1 MSASLTLPL
10 LWGQIFLRGV
20 PAQYQNL
27 MGWMYAF
34 GEPNVMAFG
43 YLGAFITW
51 LKVVSLFCLLGWS
64 AFWVGRALKERIVFR
79 KSALDILLLILIVG
93 WIGTQLWHQ
102 LEIAKRIPTY
112 RIMDVR
118 VYDLMTN
125 ACLIALFLWL
135 EAVIWKTIV
144 RLGSRADVLV
154 LLGIHLALAVGLL
167 FGAAV
172 RQATI
177 ELSRTT
183 TMQVAPWSE
192 MVFFGVRMAATYM
205 GYVVLLRVA
214 IAVAIEIFHMR
225 FRRLYSIGKLTWT
238 ESNRRMWAPW
248 VVITL
253 FLVVLAFTHWFL
265 QPPRPAEMGR
275 LYVGT
280 ISLLCTMLLTL
291 MVTFLT
297 PLSLPND
304 ITSQTI
310 YTVVSKPVRRIELIW
325 GRIAGYMAL
334 VSVLVL
340 LYGVISLAY
349 LSRTVGGK
357 IIETEKLA
365 VEAAKKQR
373 MTEARQYK
381 EAAEQLRTRMTARV
395 PVTGF
400 LSFLDSKGN
409 PHLRGIDVGQ
419 EQSSTIPRSHIEGAT
434 SAVAIWTFDRMYD
447 PLLPEGQRERSEPLD
462 YRIPV
467 DQLLTA
473 GTAEGLL
480 DKTYQFK
487 TRIAQIEQLQA
498 SGQLDAT
505 QARSLAAEVARA
517 REELTRATEEYE
529 KVNTQSD
536 DLKAKIAEA
545 RKAGKPA
552 EEQSLRER
560 YEALHSRS
568 IPMEMTFTIYRT
580 TKGRIGEPVHASI
593 EATNPV
599 TGARY
604 TDIFPIR
611 EYYTNKQ
618 LLPAEVLAG
627 SQGRLTVKIQCISPT
642 QYLGMAQPDLFLL
655 AESGRFGTNFMKG
668 LFGIWLQAMVLTAIG
683 VFAGTFLSWPVAL
696 LTTLSFF
703 IAGQVAFTF
712 LIEFTRQSLLGGGP
726 FESLIR
732 LVSHENQMTDL
743 APTLPVLI
751 AKTLDSLVMP
761 VMSRLVYIVPNLAAL
776 DFTNKVANG
785 FALNNQDMISGLL
798 FAIAYAMPFSIAGYF
813 ILKNREVAA

>member
-1 MSASLTLPL
+1 MSALLPLPL
-10 LWGQIFLRGV
+10 LWGQAFLMGA
-20 PAQYQNL
+20 PKQYQNL

-43 YLGAFITW
+43 YVGALLTW

-64 AFWVGRALKERIVFR
+64 ASWVSRALKERIVFR
-79 KSALDILLLILIVG
+79 KSFLDLLLLFLIVG
-93 WIGTQLWHQ
+93 WIGSQLWHQ
-102 LEIAKRIPTY
+102 FELAKRIPIY
-112 RIMDVR
+112 RLLNIR
-118 VYDLMTN
+118 VYDLMAN
-125 ACLIALFLWL
+125 ACLVALFLWL
-135 EAVIWKTIV
+135 EGVIWKTIV
-144 RLGSRADVLV
+144 RLGRRADVLV
-154 LLGIHLALAVGLL
+154 LLGIHVALVVGLVY
-167 FGAAV
+167 GAAV
-172 RQATI
+172 REATVALSKSTTIQAA
-177 ELSRTT
+177 S
-183 TMQVAPWSE
+183 WSE
-192 MVFFGVRMAATYM
+192 TIQFGLRMAATYM

-214 IAVAIEIFHMR
+214 VAVGVEIVNLR
-225 FRRLYSIGKLTWT
+225 GRRLYAIGSVTWT
-238 ESNRRMWAPW
+238 EANRRMWAPW

-253 FLVVLAFTHWFL
+253 FLVILAFTHWFL

-280 ISLLCTMLLTL
+280 ITLLCTTLLTL

-297 PLSLPND
+297 PLSLPQD

-325 GRIAGYMAL
+325 GRMAGYMAL

-357 IIETEKLA
+357 IEETERR
-365 VEAAKKQR
+365 AADATKKQR
-373 MTEARQYK
+373 TAEARQYK
-381 EAAEQLRTRMTARV
+381 EAAEQLRTRMAARL

-419 EQSSTIPRSHIEGAT
+419 EQSTRVPRSHIEGAT

-447 PLLPEGQRERSEPLD
+447 PLVPHGQGARAEMLD

-467 DQLLTA
+467 EQMLAA
-473 GTAEGLL
+473 GTVESLL

-487 TRIAQIEQLQA
+487 SRIARIEQLQA
-498 SGQLDAT
+498 SGQLDANR
-505 QARSLAAEVARA
+505 ARSLAAEVARA
-517 REELTRATEEYE
+517 REELERANQEYE
-529 KVNTQSD
+529 RLDAQSTE
-536 DLKAKIAEA
+536 LLAKAE
-545 RKAGKPA
+545 KAGNTDEGQA
-552 EEQSLRER
+552 LRREAA
-560 YEALHSRS
+560 ALHSPS
-568 IPMEMTFTIYRT
+568 IPLEMNFNIYRT
-580 TKGRIGEPVHASI
+580 TKGTIGEPVHASI
-593 EATNPV
+593 EAINLE

-604 TDIFPIR
+604 TNIFPIR

-618 LLPAEVLAG
+618 PLPAVVLAG
-627 SQGRLTVKIQCISPT
+627 SQGRLTIKIQCIT
-642 QYLGMAQPDLFLL
+642 RNQYLGMAQPDLYLL
-655 AESGRFGTNFMKG
+655 AESGKFGPNFMKG
-668 LFGIWLQAMVLTAIG
+668 LLGIWLQAMVLTAIG

-732 LVSHENQMTDL
+732 LVSHENQMSDL
-743 APTLPVLI
+743 APTLPVVV

-761 VMSRLVYIVPNLAAL
+761 VMSRLVYIVPNLAVL
-776 DFTNKVANG
+776 DFSNKVADG
-785 FALNNQDMISGLL
+785 FALTLSDVVGGTL
-798 FAIAYAMPFSIAGYF
+798 FAIAYALPFSIAGYF